1 MEMKY
6 TFLRLKLGVTTL
18 SDEQLKRRMA
28 IRHTLLGSVLLFLA
42 ALGMLYFRYST
53 ASDYNTYTA
62 QKSQESTIQQ
72 QVDSLTAANNQ
83 LLATIEENG
92 KELVSFTEDK
102 IKYINLAS
110 ELSLKHSV
118 RINKLVVSDVWQEG
132 EMSGMT
138 TSIEVEGPLSDVRAF
153 VESYCGTD
161 YTNRINV
168 VSCRPSGRYAW
179 LSRTIDGEKV
189 LSWFDL
195 GEDIAM
201 YQEQRDEEEALA
213 KQQGQEFGIPVA
225 ATDTTTSTGGA
236 PIYDP
241 EAKVF
246 KDPSTGLVIPQE
258 VIDSTPITLD
268 KMFADQ
274 PMKVY
279 LVIDFLGRA

>member
-1 MEMKY
+1 M
-6 TFLRLKLGVTTL
+6 

-28 IRHTLLGSVLLFLA
+28 IRHTLLGSALLFLA

-53 ASDYNTYTA
+53 AADYNTYTA

-72 QVDSLTAANNQ
+72 QVDSLTSANNQ

-201 YQEQRDEEEALA
+201 YQEQRDEEATLA

-225 ATDTTTSTGGA
+225 DIDAGVA
-236 PIYDP
+236 EVMPVYDP